1 MTRRLRVAVVGL
13 GIGEQHVDAY
23 SARPD
28 LFEIVALC
36 DLDPARMTRIA
47 GKHGIAAQ
55 FADYG
60 CMLTDIEPDVV
71 NICTPPNTHYDLISQ
86 GLSAGAH
93 VVCEKPLVGSLADVD
108 RLAVAEKTSGR
119 RIMPI
124 FQYRFGNGLQK
135 LKMLVEAGLAGDAL
149 LTTIETSWQ
158 RGADYYAV
166 PWRGK
171 WSTELGGVCLT
182 QAIHAHDMLSYI
194 NGPIASVFANLRTRV
209 NAIEVEDCAAIAIE
223 MADGSVAT
231 LSATL
236 GSAEQISR
244 LRFVFRDLTA
254 ESNLD
259 PYRPSRDPWR
269 FIGASE
275 AAQTRIDERLKDFA
289 PREEFFEGQFVRLHD
304 CLVSGRDDLPVTLAD
319 ARASLELITG
329 IYHSAVTGERVRFP
343 LQPEHPRYQGWAA
356 IPGAF
361 VHDGASS

>member
-13 GIGEQHVDAY
+13 GVGEQHVDAY
-23 SARPD
+23 AARPD

-36 DLDPARMTRIA
+36 DLDPVRMARIA
-47 GKHGIAAQ
+47 DRHGIRQ
-55 FADYG
+55 RYADYEQ
-60 CMLTDIEPDVV
+60 MLADARPTVV
-71 NICTPPNTHYDLISQ
+71 NICTPPNTHYHLISQ
-86 GLSAGAH
+86 GLSAGVH

-108 RLAVAEKTSGR
+108 RLALAETASGR

-124 FQYRFGNGLQK
+124 FQYRFGNGLQR
-135 LKMLVEAGLAGDAL
+135 LKTLVKAGLAGDAL
-149 LTTIETSWQ
+149 LTNIETSWQ

-171 WSTELGGVCLT
+171 WVTELGGVCLT

-194 NGPIASVFANLRTRV
+194 NGPVSSVFANLRTRV
-209 NAIEVEDCAAIAIE
+209 NAIEVEDCAAISIE

-275 AAQTRIDERLKDFA
+275 AAQARIDQHLKDFN

-304 CLVSGRDDLPVTLAD
+304 CLVSGHDDLPVTLAD

-329 IYHSAVTGERVRFP
+329 IYHSAITGERVQFP
-343 LQPEHPRYQGWAA
+343 LRPDHPRYGGWAA
-356 IPGAF
+356 APGAF
-361 VHDGASS
+361 VHTGASS